1 MQEAVFLSAVLLWS
15 PEIYNLKPPFFLYGL
30 QKSMDRWDF
39 ELMQAVRLISMIA
52 YKDKAFI
59 Y

>member
-1 MQEAVFLSAVLLWS
+1 VESFSGVES
-15 PEIYNLKPPFFLYGL
+15 
-30 QKSMDRWDF
+30 WDF

-52 YKDKAFI
+52 YEDKAFI